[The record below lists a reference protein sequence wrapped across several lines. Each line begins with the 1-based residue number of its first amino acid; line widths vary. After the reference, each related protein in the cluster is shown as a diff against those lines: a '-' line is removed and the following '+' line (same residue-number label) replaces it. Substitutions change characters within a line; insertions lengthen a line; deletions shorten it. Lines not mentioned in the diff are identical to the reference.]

1 MGVEEEQT
9 QVELRDNVQAPE
21 ILLRQEQPH
30 DELRET
36 VQTPLILLQQEHHI
50 QDCRK

>member
-1 MGVEEEQT
+1 MGEQP
-9 QVELRDNVQAPE
+9 QDELRETVQAPE

-36 VQTPLILLQQEHHI
+36 VQTPSILLQQEHHI